1 MPADTTM
8 AAVDPDFTREVRMA
22 DRRPLP
28 VLDLGPLLSGDE
40 TAGKNLAQELREI
53 AGGLGFLCVIN
64 HGVPPA
70 VLRNIQD
77 QATALFALSED
88 TKFAV
93 KVDQHERGYLPF
105 RSTVVRESRYHDK
118 AQIDFYEAFNF
129 GTDYADDD
137 PQVIAGTRLF
147 GQNRWPHGAPDL
159 PAAALAYTDAMAV
172 LGKSLLPLWAQ
183 AFDLPADYFAPFFT
197 NAHGYV
203 RLIHYPPKPDLA
215 LNEYGLGA
223 HSDTCLMTFLPH
235 ENEPGIQVMD
245 ADGNWFWPE
254 IPADSIMV
262 NFGQLLERWSNGFV
276 RATPHRVIPPMEG
289 HRYSL
294 PFFFSPNLDQRCE
307 CLPTC
312 QSADNPPQYEPISFQ
327 EFHAWYMSRV
337 YAHFEAFDDPVPEN

>member
-1 MPADTTM
+1 MPADATM

-28 VLDLGPLLSGDE
+28 VLDLGPYLSGDRG
-40 TAGKNLAQELREI
+40 AAPDLARALHDI

-64 HGVPPA
+64 HGVSPA
-70 VLRNIQD
+70 VLRDIQD
-77 QATALFALSED
+77 QAVKLFALPD
-88 TKFAV
+88 VAKLAV
-93 KVDQHERGYLPF
+93 QVDQHERGYLPF
-105 RSTVVRESRYHDK
+105 RSTVVRQSRYHDK
-118 AQIDFYEAFNF
+118 AQIDNYEAFNY
-129 GTDYADDD
+129 GTDYAADD
-137 PQVIAGTRLF
+137 PEVIAGTRLF
-147 GQNRWPHGAPDL
+147 GQNRWAEGAPNL
-159 PAAALAYTDAMAV
+159 PAAALAYTDAMGA
-172 LGKSLLPLWAQ
+172 LGKSLLPLWAE
-183 AFDLPADYFAPFFT
+183 AFDLAPDYFAPFFT

-245 ADGNWFWPE
+245 ADGQWFWPQT
-254 IPADSIMV
+254 PADSIMV

-276 RATPHRVIPPMEG
+276 RATPHRVIPPMTD

-294 PFFFSPNLDQRCE
+294 PFFFSPNLDHRCE

-312 QSADNPPQYEPISFQ
+312 RGADNPPQYDPVSFQ
-327 EFHAWYMSRV
+327 EFHTDYMSRV
-337 YAHFEAFDDPVPEN
+337 YAHFEAFDNQD